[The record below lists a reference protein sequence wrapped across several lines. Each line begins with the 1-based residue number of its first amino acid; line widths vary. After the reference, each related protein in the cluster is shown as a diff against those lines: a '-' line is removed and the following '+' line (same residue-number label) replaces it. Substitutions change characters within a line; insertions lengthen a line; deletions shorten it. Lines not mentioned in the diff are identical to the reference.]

1 MFEPKAGERNQAGKV
16 TRRENGRRKA
26 ESAKQ
31 RKKAIKQCTN
41 SFPGLVGWKMVHLRP
56 AKPGAA
62 ARCLSASQT
71 WSEGT
76 TFCLGG
82 MRSGT
87 ARYVDP
93 PGFPRIRGFC
103 AD

>member
-26 ESAKQ
+26 EQQSKEKRRSNSAP
-31 RKKAIKQCTN
+31 IL
-41 SFPGLVGWKMVHLRP
+41 FLVGWRMVHLRP

-82 MRSGT
+82 MRSGA

-93 PGFPRIRGFC
+93 RGFPRIRGFC